1 MARLRIVLSGY
12 YGFDNVGDEAILYAI
27 IQSLRAYQPKV
38 EITVLSNKPEKTA
51 DTYGVDAVNRWSLL
65 EVTRALKSADGLI
78 SGGGSLLQDETGR
91 KSIAYYAGVM
101 KIAQLLRKPVFVY
114 AQGIGPINLRA
125 NQLIVKNT
133 LQSANL
139 LTVRDTASKILLEEI
154 GVKAPIGLV
163 PDPVM
168 GMDPSGFQSDWL
180 AAQSFTGPVVTV
192 SIRDW
197 TEELSYLDEIASALD
212 KLAERGRNIVLVPM
226 HGKHDLSTSE
236 RVKGMMA
243 NDATIFPHDSSIEQ
257 KMAVIKDSDVLLG
270 MRLHALIFA
279 AVGYTP
285 FAAISYDPKIDSFSA
300 IVDQQVVGSIK
311 ERDVFADT
319 IVEAIERILSN
330 PSCHIDNLKK
340 FVEPLH
346 ESAGATAKAVID
358 ALGKAPDGSQKP
370 ITYAEKAKL
379 RNR

>member
-1 MARLRIVLSGY
+1 MRIVLSGY

-65 EVTRALKSADGLI
+65 EVTRALKNADGLI

-212 KLAERGRNIVLVPM
+212 ELAERGRNIVLVPM

-346 ESAGATAKAVID
+346 ESAAATAKAVID